1 VRLTELLYIVSGK
14 FRAAENLIR
23 HPKEIFMQQ
32 GRRVAEEQLTAV
44 EIPLG
49 QESPKPAV
57 KPDIKFPRFQI
68 PQTAQHLASDHRTT
82 GQLSTSQTPVSSSQ
96 DVVLRGRKGKYQ
108 CTLYLSSTARFNL
121 YQGTQLSSH
130 KQVLIKEYLLPEREF
145 NQREVQERKDQFVNA
160 TNLNFKTNGGQDFR
174 LVLPWD
180 SIASSKAA
188 ERSCYLITE
197 PVPSSICLRDYVNQR
212 GVVPTTQVREILKQV
227 LQTLWF
233 LHNQRVRL
241 GNGAIQRELSHGNL
255 NLDSLL
261 VVNFQPLP
269 GFKEPQ
275 LQVHVKD
282 LGIWEQPFISPHLS
296 ALKLTSRQD
305 LTDLGKVAVS
315 LLTGMT
321 LIEPVVGRS
330 INPEINSQWIA
341 VQDQPLKRF
350 VRQLLGLE
358 RAPFFSAFT
367 AREALLTLPEP
378 QVLSS
383 VSQPVGNKS
392 EDSIHLPQWILVA
405 AVLGMLGI
413 LFAIALW
420 GVRSLKSQQSSP
432 LISSAKTCSPDQ
444 AGASEQ
450 ELPPCRLSQVVLPS
464 RFTYAVETGGSWEYA
479 LQKTGLV
486 GENVTLIDAL
496 RKRHRVL
503 GQSPKPAF
511 ISPESAIAQV
521 KSGQI
526 NFALI
531 SQLNQQPLDLGSDLI
546 AVPVAYDGLGVF
558 VAFSDATE
566 QSGIPSQ
573 LKGKV
578 SLSQLRQLYT
588 GRVNEWTRPAELD
601 NWAVKLYVSDDLRL
615 VSLFEQQVLRDQE
628 AIAAFRNLKSQG
640 STLGID
646 VRQLNAYRMFGAIL
660 QDFENDAPQLG
671 IGFGLLS
678 QAFGQCSV
686 YPLAVSVGDVDEAV
700 QSLVQNNGQPVDPTT
715 DLCNDKGGYALDV
728 NAFSSDHYP
737 LTIVLEVIY
746 PKEGDRAQAGQ
757 QFAAMLR
764 TEEGQ
769 QLLRETGLVPIRKLP

>member
-1 VRLTELLYIVSGK
+1 VRLIELFYIVSGK
-14 FRAAENLIR
+14 FREAENLIR
-23 HPKEIFMQQ
+23 HPKEIFMQKGQ
-32 GRRVAEEQLTAV
+32 RVAEEQLTAIEV
-44 EIPLG
+44 PIG
-49 QESPKPAV
+49 TRSPKPDV
-57 KPDIKFPRFQI
+57 KPNTELPYFQP
-68 PQTAQHLASDHRTT
+68 PQTAQHLTSDHGTT
-82 GQLSTSQTPVSSSQ
+82 RQLLVSQTASSSQ
-96 DVVLRGRKGKYQ
+96 DIILQGRKGKYQ
-108 CTLYLSSTARFNL
+108 RTARLSSTAKFNL
-121 YQGTQLSSH
+121 YQGNQISSH
-130 KQVLIKEYLLPEREF
+130 KRVLIKEYFLPEREF
-145 NQREVQERKDQFVNA
+145 NQSEVQACKDQFINA

-180 SIASSKAA
+180 SIASSKSA

-197 PVPSSICLRDYVNQR
+197 PIPNSICLRDYINQR
-212 GVVPTTQVREILKQV
+212 GAVPAAQVREILKQV

-241 GNGAIQRELSHGNL
+241 GSGAIQRELSHSNL

-261 VVNFQPLP
+261 VVSSHSLP
-269 GFKEPQ
+269 GLKEPQ
-275 LQVHVKD
+275 LQVYVTD
-282 LGIWEQPFISPHLS
+282 LGIWEKPFISPHLNVQ
-296 ALKLTSRQD
+296 KLSSSPD

-321 LIEPVVGRS
+321 LIEPVIGRS
-330 INPEINSQWIA
+330 INPEINSQWITI
-341 VQDQPLKRF
+341 QDQPLKRF

-378 QVLSS
+378 YVLSS
-383 VSQPVGNKS
+383 VSQPIDNESDG
-392 EDSIHLPQWILVA
+392 SIPLPRWILVA

-420 GVRSLKSQQSSP
+420 GMRSLRSQQSSP
-432 LISSAKTCSPDQ
+432 LISSAKTCSSAP
-444 AGASEQ
+444 ASAAEG

-486 GENVTLIDAL
+486 GENVALIDAL
-496 RKRHRVL
+496 RTRHRVL

-511 ISPESAIAQV
+511 ISSERAIAQV
-521 KSGQI
+521 KSGQT

-531 SQLNQQPLDLGSDLI
+531 SQLNQQPLELGNDLI

-588 GRVNEWTRPAELD
+588 GRVNGWTRPAALD
-601 NWAVKLYVSDDLRL
+601 NWAVKLYVSDDLKL
-615 VSLFEQQVLRDQE
+615 VSLFEQQVLHDQE

-646 VRQLNAYRMFGAIL
+646 LSQQNAYRMFGAIL

-686 YPLAVSVGDVDEAV
+686 YPLAVSVRDVDAAV
-700 QSLVQNNGQPVDPTT
+700 QPLVQNNGQPVDPTT

-757 QFAAMLR
+757 QFAAMLQ

>member
-1 VRLTELLYIVSGK
+1 MRLIELFYIVSGK
-14 FRAAENLIR
+14 FREAENLIR
-23 HPKEIFMQQ
+23 HPKEIFMQKGQ
-32 GRRVAEEQLTAV
+32 RVAEEQLTAIEV
-44 EIPLG
+44 PIG
-49 QESPKPAV
+49 TRSPKPDTES
-57 KPDIKFPRFQI
+57 PYFQP
-68 PQTAQHLASDHRTT
+68 PQTARHLTLDHGTT
-82 GQLSTSQTPVSSSQ
+82 GQLLVGQATSSSQ
-96 DVVLRGRKGKYQ
+96 DIILRGRKGKYRR
-108 CTLYLSSTARFNL
+108 TTRLTSTAKFNL
-121 YQGTQLSSH
+121 YQGTQISSH
-130 KQVLIKEYLLPEREF
+130 KRVLIKEYFLSEREF
-145 NQREVQERKDQFVNA
+145 NQSEVQACKDQFINA

-180 SIASSKAA
+180 SIASSKSA

-197 PVPSSICLRDYVNQR
+197 PVPHSICLRDYINQR
-212 GVVPTTQVREILKQV
+212 GAVPAAQVREILKQV

-241 GNGAIQRELSHGNL
+241 GNGAIQRELAHGNL

-261 VVNFQPLP
+261 VVSSHSLS
-269 GFKEPQ
+269 GLKEPQ
-275 LQVHVKD
+275 LQVYVTD
-282 LGIWEQPFISPHLS
+282 LGIWEQPFISPHLN
-296 ALKLTSRQD
+296 AVKLPSSPD

-321 LIEPVVGRS
+321 LIEPVIGRA

-350 VRQLLGLE
+350 VRQLLRLE
-358 RAPFFSAFT
+358 RAPFSSAFT

-378 QVLSS
+378 QVSS
-383 VSQPVGNKS
+383 EVGQPVDNES
-392 EDSIHLPQWILVA
+392 EDSIDLPRWILVA
-405 AVLGMLGI
+405 VGLGMLGI

-420 GVRSLKSQQSSP
+420 GVRSLRSQQSSP
-432 LISSAKTCSPDQ
+432 LTSSAKTCSSAQ
-444 AGASEQ
+444 ASAAEG

-486 GENVTLIDAL
+486 GENVALIDAL
-496 RKRHRVL
+496 RTRHRVL

-511 ISPESAIAQV
+511 ISSESAIAQI
-521 KSGQI
+521 KSGQT

-531 SQLNQQPLDLGSDLI
+531 SQFNQQPLDLGTDLI
-546 AVPVAYDGLGVF
+546 AIPVAYDGLGVF

-566 QSGIPSQ
+566 QSSVPSQ

-588 GRVNEWTRPAELD
+588 GRVNEWARPAALD
-601 NWAVKLYVSDDLRL
+601 NWAVKLYVSDNLRL
-615 VSLFEQQVLRDQE
+615 VSLFEQQVLHDQE

-646 VRQLNAYRMFGAIL
+646 LSQWNAYRMFGAIL
-660 QDFENDAPQLG
+660 QDFENDAPQVG

-678 QAFGQCSV
+678 QALGQCSV
-686 YPLAVSVGDVDEAV
+686 YPLAVSVKDVDEAV
-700 QSLVQNNGQPVDPTT
+700 QPLVQNNGQPVDPTT

-757 QFAAMLR
+757 QFAAMLQ